1 MALLFDDIL
10 TRVGDF
16 SRFQYMQWFL
26 LFLSSITQ
34 AWYSYLPFFTAAKVK
49 DADVLCTS
57 NLNITGC
64 NANCSSVKYDVD
76 YTSIVTEWDYVCGVD
91 KYKIPL
97 TKSIFYVGKFF
108 GAYMFG
114 WMSDRYGRRVVFF
127 VTAFA
132 QFVSSLATTFS
143 PDYYMYMI
151 LRLPIGICSG
161 GNFMVAFLLV
171 TEMVGISK
179 RNWANGVMQSGYGL
193 GIASQA
199 VLGYLVREWRY
210 FNLLITLPNLF
221 FIFYWWWMPESPRW
235 LAARGRTD
243 EADKILEKIAKQN
256 KTTFPKEMSTK
267 VILSEGNVSQK
278 TYHLGHLFKTKR
290 LAKITCIEGFC
301 WLVTSLVYY
310 GLSFNVDDL
319 AGNIYLNFA
328 LSGLVE
334 IPAYLL
340 ATILVNKI
348 GRRIPLVLYFTIGG
362 VALLSTLPIVLTGK
376 DKELKGLVMTLSLV
390 GKFTISACFYQVYIH
405 TAELYPTVIRNN
417 GMGFASLCS
426 RIGGICAPFI
436 VDGTPT
442 AFPYVVFGSS
452 SLIAGLLS
460 LLLPE
465 TKNKPLPEMYDNE
478 NGNMPPKQQE
488 TTVL

>member
-1 MALLFDDIL
+1 MVLLFDDIL
-10 TRVGDF
+10 LQVGEF
-16 SRFQYMQWFL
+16 SRFQYIQWFL

-49 DADVLCTS
+49 DEAVLCTS
-57 NLNITGC
+57 NVNITGC
-64 NANCSSVKYDVD
+64 HANCTSIRYDVD

-114 WMSDRYGRRVVFF
+114 WISDRYGRRVVFF
-127 VTAFA
+127 VTAFI

-143 PDYYMYMI
+143 SDYYMYMI

-161 GNFMVAFLLV
+161 GNFMVGFLLA
-171 TEMVGISK
+171 TEMVGVK
-179 RNWANGVMQSGYGL
+179 QRNWANGVMQGGYGV
-193 GIASQA
+193 GIALQA
-199 VLGYLVREWRY
+199 LLGYLLRNWRH
-210 FNLLITLPNLF
+210 FNLLITLPNVLF
-221 FIFYWWWMPESPRW
+221 ILYWWWMPESPRW
-235 LAARGRTD
+235 LVARGRTD
-243 EADKILEKIAKQN
+243 EADKILVKIGKQN
-256 KTTFPKEMSTK
+256 KMK
-267 VILSEGNVSQK
+267 LSREIHTDDIPHEKSASQK
-278 TYHLGHLFKTKR
+278 TYHIGHLFSTKR
-290 LAKITCIEGFC
+290 LRKITCIEGFS

-319 AGNIYLNFA
+319 AGNVYLNFA

-340 ATILVNKI
+340 ATILVNRI
-348 GRRIPLVLYFTIGG
+348 GRRIPLVLYFLIGG

-442 AFPYVVFGSS
+442 AFPYVVFGSAS
-452 SLIAGLLS
+452 ILAGLLS

-465 TKNKPLPEMYDNE
+465 TKNKPLPEFVTSKDCSS
-478 NGNMPPKQQE
+478 KTQE